1 MATTEAEAF
10 ARLLRELKGRS
21 GQSYGVLAGKLHV
34 STSTLHRYCNG
45 DAVPAEFAPVERLA
59 RLCGAK
65 GEELVALHRR
75 WILADEARRRARS
88 AAPPAAEAT
97 SAADTDPVADAAPIA
112 ETTPAADT
120 TLGAD
125 TTPAAAPTTAGSAE
139 GPDPDGA
146 EAGQGDSSAP
156 DPSTDVTVTG
166 KVDLRAPG
174 TRPGRKGLV
183 FAAAALVAA
192 VAVSGATVGA
202 WGALTDGDA
211 SVSAKDVGDG
221 AQGEG
226 PADLVSP
233 SPTPSRSG
241 KSPSASASASPSGG
255 AGPSGPAA
263 GNKSPSAGRT
273 SGGENAQSG
282 AVPVTAVTRPYAFA
296 DPCGPNYL
304 VDSPPKVVPPPPS
317 EQDAPGWIGALG
329 GVPAEEQLIE
339 LTLQGTSSETVVL
352 QALRVRTVKRSAPLA
367 WNVYGGY
374 SACGGE
380 VSTKSFDVD
389 LNSGHPVTVPKA
401 GQRDFPYKVSESD
414 PEVFYI
420 TANVSAYDVSW
431 YLEVE
436 WSSGDRHGT
445 LRVDNNGKP
454 FRTSGAQG
462 RPSYY
467 YMVGGTEWET
477 DGTFGD
483 ASSDSP

>member
-45 DAVPAEFAPVERLA
+45 DAVPADFAPVERLA

-65 GEELVALHRR
+65 GEELVTLHRR
-75 WILADEARRRARS
+75 WILADEVRRQARS
-88 AAPPAAEAT
+88 AAPPVPDAT
-97 SAADTDPVADAAPIA
+97 SAADAAPAA
-112 ETTPAADT
+112 ETPAADT
-120 TLGAD
+120 PHGPD
-125 TTPAAAPTTAGSAE
+125 KPPAAVPAE
-139 GPDPDGA
+139 GPDLDGA

-156 DPSTDVTVTG
+156 EPSTEVTVTG
-166 KVDLRAPG
+166 TGGPRAPG
-174 TRPGRKGLV
+174 TRPGRRGLV

-192 VAVSGATVGA
+192 VAVSGATFGA

-211 SVSAKDVGDG
+211 SVAAKDVGDG

-226 PADLVSP
+226 FADRVSP
-233 SPTPSRSG
+233 SPTPSRTG
-241 KSPSASASASPSGG
+241 KSPSASASSSASASPSGG

-263 GNKSPSAGRT
+263 GSKAPSAGRT
-273 SGGENAQSG
+273 SGGENARSG

-296 DPCGPNYL
+296 EPCGPNYL
-304 VDSPPKVVPPPPS
+304 VESPPKVVPPPPS

-352 QALRVRTVKRSAPLA
+352 QGLRVRTVKRAAPLA

-374 SACGGE
+374 SACGGD
-380 VSTKSFDVD
+380 VSTKSFDVNLD
-389 LNSGHPVTVPKA
+389 AGYPITVPKS